1 MPGASDANQGEI
13 VLDIG
18 GMTCASCVRR
28 IERILGRLDGVTGAE
43 VSLAARSARVVM
55 ALPDPVALPDPAP
68 LVAAIE
74 NAGYQARVRPVR
86 RAAATEWQD
95 YLRRALVAAFCTFY
109 VLVISLALRPTH
121 TTLALA
127 WLFATPVQFYCAAP
141 FLLGARNAARHRT
154 FTMDTLV
161 SLGSLAAYGY
171 SAWVLATGGSVAYFD
186 TAATIVT
193 LILVGKMLEAG
204 ARARAGDAVGR
215 LLDREAK
222 EATVVEGR
230 SERRTPIDEL
240 RVGDLVRVRPGET
253 VPADGTVTK
262 GTSAI
267 DLSILTGESEP
278 VDVGPGDE
286 VVGAALNGP
295 GPLEVRVTRTGPDT
309 RLARIVRLLERTQA
323 SKPPV
328 QRLADRIAAVFVPCV
343 VVLAGLTYAAR
354 LLVGL
359 AGTGDA
365 LLHAAAV
372 LLVACPCSLGLAT
385 PTAIMAGVSR
395 AGDLGILFKG
405 GEAVEAARRIDTV
418 LLDKTGTVTEGRMA
432 LTSVVVLGDLDRAGV
447 LALAAGAELG
457 SEHPVGRAVV
467 AAGRA
472 EGLDIPEADD
482 VVAQPGRGVAATVA
496 GRRIRVGRPDGLGPG
511 PDGLGPGPD
520 GLGPGPDGLGPG
532 PDGLGPGPDG
542 LGPGP
547 DGLGHG
553 PGGGAA
559 AAAAADELARGGQTV
574 LAVWQDDVA
583 IALLGCSDRVK
594 AGSAEAVDQLRRSLY
609 DVAIVSGDR
618 AGAVSAVARQVGV
631 DRVMAEAFPEDKVAE
646 IRRLQAEGRRVAF
659 VGDGLN
665 DAPALAQADLGIAM
679 GTGTDVAMEA
689 AGVMV
694 MNGDLRL
701 AVDALFLARRTYT
714 TIVQNLAWAFA
725 YNVVMIPLAVRGVLA
740 PMVAAG
746 AMAASSVT
754 VVSNALR
761 LRRYGGVRWSE
772 PASAPAP
779 AEAPVLA
786 GVAPA
791 PDGGSA
797 PGVAPAPAPAA
808 VLAGV
813 AGVGPDP
820 ELGPWWWRLM
830 LRLEALFLRAWD
842 F

>member
-511 PDGLGPGPD
+511 PDGLG
-520 GLGPGPDGLGPG
+520 
-532 PDGLGPGPDG
+532 
-542 LGPGP
+542 
-547 DGLGHG
+547 HG